1 LVASIDST
9 QSFANRCREAK
20 ENSMRNNSRLLL
32 LASFILLSIANLP
45 QSFSAEAAKVI
56 IGMDA
61 PTLSDLP
68 LSLALKKDFF
78 KPEGLNVLPV
88 LFRSGPTAMQALVSG
103 SIQFSTGFGTGTR
116 AAMAGAPVKGIIGF
130 NNKPAFILYGRRE
143 SGIRSI
149 ADIKGKKIAVTGVGS
164 TTDYAARAILTHN
177 HIDPDKEVSIL
188 AVGSESVFAA
198 LQKGA
203 VDAAILWAPG
213 FAIAEKLGM
222 VRLQSLAD
230 ILELPGS
237 GVVVSDQLI
246 KENPLLIKKFLRGTV
261 KGFHYVHDPKN
272 KDEIVSSIT
281 KDFSLERDIA
291 DTNYKFMLSI
301 LSTDGNI
308 SQRAI
313 ENGIELTRQRVK
325 TSESTSE
332 LTKKMYD
339 FTLLE
344 DVQRGK

>member
-1 LVASIDST
+1 M
-9 QSFANRCREAK
+9 N
-20 ENSMRNNSRLLL
+20 NNSRLIF
-32 LASFILLSIANLP
+32 LASFVLLSISNLQ
-45 QSFSAEAAKVI
+45 QSFSADATKVI

-68 LSLALKKDFF
+68 LSVALKKEFF

-164 TTDYAARAILTHN
+164 TTDYAARAILTH
-177 HIDPDKEVSIL
+177 HHVDPDKEVSIL

-237 GVVVSDQLI
+237 GVMVSDQLI
-246 KENPLLIKKFLRGTV
+246 KENPLLIKKFLRGTIR
-261 KGFHYVHDPKN
+261 GFHYVHDSKN

-281 KDFSLERDIA
+281 KDFNLERDVA

-301 LSTDGNI
+301 LSADGTI
-308 SQRAI
+308 SRRSI

-325 TSESTSE
+325 TSESTGE
-332 LTKKMYD
+332 LVKKMYD
-339 FTLLE
+339 FSLLE
-344 DVQRGK
+344 DVQRGR

>member
-1 LVASIDST
+1 VAI
-9 QSFANRCREAK
+9 AAPEAK
-20 ENSMRNNSRLLL
+20 ETSMRNNFRLLF
-32 LASFILLSIANLP
+32 LASFVLLSIANLP
-45 QSFSAEAAKVI
+45 QSFSAEATKVI

-88 LFRSGPTAMQALVSG
+88 LFRSGPTAMQALVSD

-116 AAMAGAPVKGIIGF
+116 AAMAGAPVKGIVGF

-164 TTDYAARAILTHN
+164 TTDYAARAILTN
-177 HIDPDKEVSIL
+177 HHVDPDKEVSIL

-230 ILELPGS
+230 IMELPGS

-246 KENPLLIKKFLRGTV
+246 KENPLLIKKFLRGTI
-261 KGFHYVHDPKN
+261 KGFHYVHDSKN
-272 KDEIVSSIT
+272 KDEIVSLIT
-281 KDFSLERDIA
+281 KDFNLERDIA
-291 DTNYKFMLSI
+291 DTNYKFVLSI

-308 SQRAI
+308 SRRAI

-332 LTKKMYD
+332 LAKKMYD

-344 DVQRGK
+344 DVQRGR

>member
-1 LVASIDST
+1 
-9 QSFANRCREAK
+9 
-20 ENSMRNNSRLLL
+20 MRNNFRLLF
-32 LASFILLSIANLP
+32 LASFVLLSIANLP
-45 QSFSAEAAKVI
+45 QSFSAEATKVI

-88 LFRSGPTAMQALVSG
+88 LFRSGPTAMQALVSD

-116 AAMAGAPVKGIIGF
+116 AAMAGAPVKGIVGF

-177 HIDPDKEVSIL
+177 HVDPDKEVSIL

-230 ILELPGS
+230 IMELPGS

-246 KENPLLIKKFLRGTV
+246 KENPLLIKKFLRGTIR
-261 KGFHYVHDPKN
+261 GFHYVHDSKN
-272 KDEIVSSIT
+272 KDEIVSLIT

-291 DTNYKFMLSI
+291 DTNYKFVLSI

-308 SQRAI
+308 SRRAI

-332 LTKKMYD
+332 LAKKMYD

-344 DVQRGK
+344 DVQRGR

>member
-1 LVASIDST
+1 
-9 QSFANRCREAK
+9 
-20 ENSMRNNSRLLL
+20 MRNNFRLLF
-32 LASFILLSIANLP
+32 LASFVLLSISNLP
-45 QSFSAEAAKVI
+45 QSFSAEATKVI

-88 LFRSGPTAMQALVSG
+88 LFRSGPTAMQALVSD

-116 AAMAGAPVKGIIGF
+116 AAMAGAPVKGIVGF

-164 TTDYAARAILTHN
+164 TTDYAARAILTN
-177 HIDPDKEVSIL
+177 HHVDPDKEVSIL

-230 ILELPGS
+230 IMELPGS

-246 KENPLLIKKFLRGTV
+246 KENPLLIKKFLRGTI
-261 KGFHYVHDPKN
+261 KGFHYVHDSKN
-272 KDEIVSSIT
+272 KDEIVSLIT
-281 KDFSLERDIA
+281 KDFNLERDIA
-291 DTNYKFMLSI
+291 DTNYKFVLSI

-308 SQRAI
+308 SRRAI

-332 LTKKMYD
+332 LAKKMYD

>member
-1 LVASIDST
+1 MRRSHLRLIFLAC
-9 QSFANRCREAK
+9 FA
-20 ENSMRNNSRLLL
+20 LLPI
-32 LASFILLSIANLP
+32 SNLQ

-164 TTDYAARAILTHN
+164 TTDYAARAILAH
-177 HIDPDKEVSIL
+177 HHVDPDKEVSIL

-246 KENPLLIKKFLRGTV
+246 KENPLLIKKFLRGTIR
-261 KGFHYVHDPKN
+261 GFHYVHDTKN
-272 KDEIVSSIT
+272 KDYIVS
-281 KDFSLERDIA
+281 
-291 DTNYKFMLSI
+291 
-301 LSTDGNI
+301 
-308 SQRAI
+308 
-313 ENGIELTRQRVK
+313 
-325 TSESTSE
+325 
-332 LTKKMYD
+332 
-339 FTLLE
+339 
-344 DVQRGK
+344 

>member
-1 LVASIDST
+1 
-9 QSFANRCREAK
+9 
-20 ENSMRNNSRLLL
+20 MRNNSRLLL

-78 KPEGLNVLPV
+78 KPEGLSVLPV

-177 HIDPDKEVSIL
+177 RIDPDKEVSIL

-332 LTKKMYD
+332 LIKKMYD

>member
-1 LVASIDST
+1 
-9 QSFANRCREAK
+9 
-20 ENSMRNNSRLLL
+20 MRNNCFLLL
-32 LASFILLSIANLP
+32 SVLLGSLFLTRTYA
-45 QSFSAEAAKVI
+45 AEPTKVI

-78 KPEGLNVLPV
+78 KPEGLSVLPV

-116 AAMAGAPVKGIIGF
+116 AAMAGAPVKGIVGF

-164 TTDYAARAILTHN
+164 TTDYAARAILMHN
-177 HIDPDKEVSIL
+177 HVDPDKEVSIL

-230 ILELPGS
+230 FLELPGS

-246 KENPLLIKKFLRGTV
+246 KENPLLIKKFLRGTMR
-261 KGFHYVHDPKN
+261 GFHYVHDPKN

-281 KDFSLERDIA
+281 KDFNLERDVA

-308 SQRAI
+308 SRRAI

-325 TSESTSE
+325 TSESTTE
-332 LTKKMYD
+332 LAKKMYD

-344 DVQRGK
+344 DVQRGR

>member
-1 LVASIDST
+1 
-9 QSFANRCREAK
+9 
-20 ENSMRNNSRLLL
+20 MRNHFWLVF
-32 LASFILLSIANLP
+32 LASFVLLSIANLR

-68 LSLALKKDFF
+68 LSIALKKDFF
-78 KPEGLNVLPV
+78 KPEGLQILPV

-143 SGIRSI
+143 SGIRSM

-164 TTDYAARAILTHN
+164 TTDYAVRAILAH
-177 HIDPDKEVSIL
+177 HHVDPDKEVSIL

-203 VDAAILWAPG
+203 VDAAVLWAPG

-261 KGFHYVHDPKN
+261 RGFHYVHDPKN

-281 KDFSLERDIA
+281 KEFNLERDVA

-301 LSTDGNI
+301 LSADGNI
-308 SQRAI
+308 SRRSI

-325 TSESTSE
+325 TSESTGE
-332 LTKKMYD
+332 LAKKMYD

-344 DVQRGK
+344 DVQRGR

>member
-1 LVASIDST
+1 
-9 QSFANRCREAK
+9 
-20 ENSMRNNSRLLL
+20 MRNNSRLLL
-32 LASFILLSIANLP
+32 LASFILSSISNLP
-45 QSFSAEAAKVI
+45 QSFSAEAPKVI

-78 KPEGLNVLPV
+78 KPEGLSVLPV

-177 HIDPDKEVSIL
+177 HVDPDKEVSIL

-332 LTKKMYD
+332 LIKKMYD

>member
-1 LVASIDST
+1 M
-9 QSFANRCREAK
+9 K
-20 ENSMRNNSRLLL
+20 NNSRLVI
-32 LASFILLSIANLP
+32 LASFVLLSISNLQ
-45 QSFSAEAAKVI
+45 QSFSAEVAKVI

-68 LSLALKKDFF
+68 LSVALKKDFF

-164 TTDYAARAILTHN
+164 TTDYAARAILTH
-177 HIDPDKEVSIL
+177 HHVDPDKEVSIL
-188 AVGSESVFAA
+188 AVGSESVFGA
-198 LQKGA
+198 LQKGV
-203 VDAAILWAPG
+203 VDAAVLWAPD
-213 FAIAEKLGM
+213 FAVAEKLGM

-230 ILELPGS
+230 IMELPGS

-246 KENPLLIKKFLRGTV
+246 KENPLLIKKFLRGTLR
-261 KGFHYVHDPKN
+261 GFHYVHDPKN
-272 KDEIVSSIT
+272 KDEIVSWIT
-281 KDFSLERDIA
+281 KDFNLERDIA

-301 LSTDGNI
+301 LSADGTI
-308 SQRAI
+308 SRRSI

-332 LTKKMYD
+332 LAKKMYD

>member
-1 LVASIDST
+1 MAI
-9 QSFANRCREAK
+9 AAPEAK
-20 ENSMRNNSRLLL
+20 ETSMRNNFRLLF
-32 LASFILLSIANLP
+32 LASFVLLSIANLP
-45 QSFSAEAAKVI
+45 QSFSAEATKVI

-88 LFRSGPTAMQALVSG
+88 LFRSGPTAMQALVSD

-116 AAMAGAPVKGIIGF
+116 AAMAGAPVKGIVGF

-164 TTDYAARAILTHN
+164 TTDYAARAILTSH
-177 HIDPDKEVSIL
+177 HVDPDKEVSIL

-230 ILELPGS
+230 IMELPGS

-246 KENPLLIKKFLRGTV
+246 KENPLLIKKFLRGTI
-261 KGFHYVHDPKN
+261 KGFHYVHDSKN
-272 KDEIVSSIT
+272 KDEIVSLIT
-281 KDFSLERDIA
+281 KDFNLERDIA
-291 DTNYKFMLSI
+291 DTNYKFVLSI

-308 SQRAI
+308 SRRAI

-332 LTKKMYD
+332 LAKKMYD

-344 DVQRGK
+344 DVQRGR

>member
-1 LVASIDST
+1 
-9 QSFANRCREAK
+9 
-20 ENSMRNNSRLLL
+20 MRNNSRLLF
-32 LASFILLSIANLP
+32 LASFLLLSIANSQ

-68 LSLALKKDFF
+68 LSVALKKDFF

-116 AAMAGAPVKGIIGF
+116 AAMAGAPVKGIVGF

-164 TTDYAARAILTHN
+164 TTDYAARAILAH
-177 HIDPDKEVSIL
+177 HRIDPDKEVSIL

-222 VRLQSLAD
+222 IRLQSLAD

-261 KGFHYVHDPKN
+261 RGFHYVHDPKN
-272 KDEIVSSIT
+272 RDEIVGSIT
-281 KDFSLERDIA
+281 KDFNLERDIA

-301 LSTDGNI
+301 LSTDGMI
-308 SQRAI
+308 SRRSI

-325 TSESTSE
+325 TSESAGE
-332 LTKKMYD
+332 LAKKMYD